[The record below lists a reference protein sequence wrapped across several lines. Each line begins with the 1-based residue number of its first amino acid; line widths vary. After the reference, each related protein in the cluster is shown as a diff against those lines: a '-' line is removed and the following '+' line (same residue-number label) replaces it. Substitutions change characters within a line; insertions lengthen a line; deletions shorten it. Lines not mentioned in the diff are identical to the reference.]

1 MPCGKEFLTLLLFT
15 KGSDFMAFDRIDRVS
30 EEVKRELASIIR
42 DLKDPRLP
50 QMISVVNVNVT
61 KDFKFAKA
69 YISIM
74 GTDEEKAAGIEA
86 LKSAAGFIRREIGH
100 RIKLRFTPQ
109 FSFVLDTTI
118 EYGAHISK
126 VLADIERKDSNAD
139 KNSDN
144 A

>member
-1 MPCGKEFLTLLLFT
+1 
-15 KGSDFMAFDRIDRVS
+15 MAFDRIDRVS

-50 QMISVVNVNVT
+50 SMISVVNVNVT

-74 GTDEEKAAGIEA
+74 GTEEEKSAGIEA

-109 FSFVLDTTI
+109 CSFVLDTTI

-126 VLADIERKDSNAD
+126 VLADIERKDKDAD
-139 KNSDN
+139 KNSEN

>member
-69 YISIM
+69 YISVM
-74 GTDEEKAAGIEA
+74 GTEEEKQNTIRG
-86 LKSAAGFIRREIGH
+86 LNSAAGFIRKEVGRALRLRYTPEI
-100 RIKLRFTPQ
+100 
-109 FSFVLDTTI
+109 SFELDSSI

-126 VLADIERKDSNAD
+126 LLSDIEKR
-139 KNSDN
+139 
-144 A
+144 